1 MPISEDISKGEDA
14 MISFLTILLRLS
26 VALVL
31 GSLVGLERESHDHE
45 AGMRTNALVAVG
57 TALFTIISAYGFL
70 GFLGLT
76 HIQID
81 PTRIASYVVAGI
93 GFLGGGVIFLRH
105 ESERVKGVTTA
116 AAIWVVAAIG
126 MACGAGLL
134 WEAVTVAALA
144 LIILVGFRYIE
155 KLLLPRH
162 KSDAYHIHIETTAV
176 DAQFI
181 GQVYEICQRNNIP
194 IDVLDIRKD
203 KDIDYV
209 KITSRTLNVA
219 TLASA
224 LAELRAL
231 EGVQAVNADVP
242 EPGKE

>member
-1 MPISEDISKGEDA
+1 

-31 GSLVGLERESHDHE
+31 GALIGLERESRDHE
-45 AGMRTNALVAVG
+45 AGMRTNALVSLG

-70 GFLGLT
+70 GFLGLA

-93 GFLGGGVIFLRH
+93 GFLGGGVIFLRQ
-105 ESERVKGVTTA
+105 ERERVKGVTTA

-134 WEAVTVAALA
+134 WEAVTVTAFA

-155 KLLLPRH
+155 TLFFRKP
-162 KSDAYHIHIETTAV
+162 DIQHIHIEITTAE
-176 DAQFI
+176 AQFI
-181 GQVYEICQRNNIP
+181 SRLYEIFKRNNIP
-194 IDVLDIRKD
+194 VDGLDTRKG
-203 KDIDYV
+203 KDIATV
-209 KITSRTLNVA
+209 KITSHIQNPAPLIQ
-219 TLASA
+219 A
-224 LAELRAL
+224 LDELRTL
-231 EGVQAVNADVP
+231 EGVQAVSTDVP
-242 EPGKE
+242 ESGNEIDREP

>member
-1 MPISEDISKGEDA
+1 
-14 MISFLTILLRLS
+14 MISFPTILLRLG
-26 VALVL
+26 VALIL
-31 GSLVGLERESHDHE
+31 GSVVGLERESRDHE
-45 AGMRTNALVAVG
+45 AGMRTNALVALG

-70 GFLGLT
+70 GFLNLA
-76 HIQID
+76 HVQID

-134 WEAVTVAALA
+134 WEAVAVSVLA

-155 KLLLPRH
+155 DFLLPRR
-162 KSDAYHIHIETTAV
+162 KSNAHHIHIEATTV
-176 DAQFI
+176 DAQFV
-181 GQVYEICQRNNIP
+181 GQVYEICKRDNVP

-203 KDIDYV
+203 KDIDNV
-209 KITSRTLNVA
+209 KITSRTLDAAAVVH
-219 TLASA
+219 A

-231 EGVQAVNADVP
+231 EGVQAVSADVP
-242 EPGKE
+242 VAEPGKEID

>member
-1 MPISEDISKGEDA
+1 
-14 MISFLTILLRLS
+14 MISFLTILLRLG
-26 VALVL
+26 VALIL

-45 AGMRTNALVAVG
+45 AGMRTNALVALG
-57 TALFTIISAYGFL
+57 TALFTIISAFGFL
-70 GFLGLT
+70 GFLGLA
-76 HIQID
+76 HVQID

-93 GFLGGGVIFLRH
+93 GFLGGGVIFLRQ

-116 AAIWVVAAIG
+116 ATIWVVAAIG

-134 WEAVTVAALA
+134 WEALTVTALT

-155 KLLLPRH
+155 KLFLPRR
-162 KSDAYHIHIETTAV
+162 KSEAYHIQIETTAV

-181 GQVYEICQRNNIP
+181 GQVYEICKRNNIP
-194 IDVLDIRKD
+194 IDALDIRKD
-203 KDIDYV
+203 KDIDNV
-209 KITSRTLNVA
+209 KITSRALNVA
-219 TLASA
+219 ALASA

-242 EPGKE
+242 GPGRE